1 MIQKREQKKRW
12 ECLAEFATSDLKRNA
27 ILGFST
33 FRFSKIEGHFKE
45 NSAIWIKVTFSHP
58 KKFKSENYKFKF
70 AKNLK
75 KNSIAKF
82 YSNLERPHNT

>member
-12 ECLAEFATSDLKRNA
+12 ECLAEFATSDFKRDA

-33 FRFSKIEGHFKE
+33 FSFSKIEGHFKE

-70 AKNLK
+70 AKNFK
-75 KNSIAKF
+75 KFQLQNFIPNVAQK
-82 YSNLERPHNT
+82 